1 MTTDEPHSP
10 GTRGPSR
17 SKHRDILD
25 GALSLFLELG
35 FDATSIEGVAER
47 ASVSKQTVYAHF
59 GDKERLF
66 RELIEREVGQRDMPT
81 HPLTGTMQDSTDL
94 ESDLRTYARWHLRLV
109 MTPHLLA
116 LRRRLI
122 GEAARFPA
130 LARSWYDNGP
140 RRSIDLFAGWFAV
153 LHERGLLHAPDPVEA
168 GEAFNWLVL
177 SRPLNAAM
185 ACAWDEPDDALDAH
199 ADDAVRIFLAAHA
212 VPATDTPRDGGGRQP
227 PPPPRQ
233 VDAPT
238 HDH

>member
-1 MTTDEPHSP
+1 LACELEVLLSSDEAPER
-10 GTRGPSR
+10 GRRGPSR

-25 GALSLFLELG
+25 GALDLFLEHG
-35 FDATSIEGVAER
+35 FAATTIEGVADR
-47 ASVSKQTVYAHF
+47 ARVSKQTVYSHF
-59 GDKERLF
+59 GDKETLF
-66 RELIEREVGQRDMPT
+66 RELIDREVGRRGMPT
-81 HPLTGTMQDSTDL
+81 HPLAETMPDSIDL

-140 RRSIDLFAGWFAV
+140 RRSIELFAGWFEA
-153 LHERGLLHAPDPVEA
+153 LHERGLLHAPDPVVA

-185 ACAWDEPDDALDAH
+185 AFAWDEPDQALDAH
-199 ADDAVRIFLAAHA
+199 ADDAVRMFLAAHA
-212 VPATDTPRDGGGRQP
+212 VRTIDT
-227 PPPPRQ
+227 PPRQ
-233 VDAPT
+233 APR
-238 HDH
+238 

>member
-1 MTTDEPHSP
+1 MTADEPRRQ

-25 GALSLFLELG
+25 GALDLFLELG
-35 FDATSIEGVAER
+35 FDATTIEGVADR
-47 ASVSKQTVYAHF
+47 AGVSKQTVYAHF
-59 GDKERLF
+59 GDKETLF
-66 RELIEREVGQRDMPT
+66 RELIEREVGRRDMPT
-81 HPLTGTMQDSTDL
+81 HPLAEVMPGSTDL

-130 LARSWYDNGP
+130 LARLWYDNGP
-140 RRSIDLFAGWFAV
+140 RRSIDLFAGWFAA

-185 ACAWDEPDDALDAH
+185 AFAWDAPDDALDAH

-212 VPATDTPRDGGGRQP
+212 IRPTDTPR
-227 PPPPRQ
+227 
-233 VDAPT
+233 
-238 HDH
+238 